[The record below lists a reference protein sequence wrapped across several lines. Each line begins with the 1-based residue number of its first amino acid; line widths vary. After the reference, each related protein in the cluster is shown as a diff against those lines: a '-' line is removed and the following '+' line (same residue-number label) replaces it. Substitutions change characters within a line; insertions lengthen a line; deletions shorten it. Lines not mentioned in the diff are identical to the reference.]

1 MNIYLIIKKEGGKD
15 GNIEQNE
22 KFFAA
27 TEQGF
32 VERNLHISC
41 CSILG
46 TQKHILLLNYGILE
60 VTGKACNEGELGVF
74 SRQKIFLI
82 HKNTFS
88 CFLKIISQD
97 PDKVPD
103 GTDMCFIAKR
113 LLDGCVQPLRRMMP
127 VCFCL
132 TFILLAMSKVKMAS
146 LEEMKGHVGNMT
158 YFIRGGVQMNR
169 KANSLMTPPTEEEA
183 IENQKTIQLTF
194 KTIGLIGRAMV
205 PVVSRGFKDR
215 PKGWTPFNKFMNLNY
230 SVVTVTDLE
239 METVSVDFESICCAE
254 GILVPPIVS
263 VTQEEGSGALNF
275 TVTAQKDEG
284 VYCGAKDKVYA
295 GILSAGKIYRS
306 KLVEL
311 GTRGAGESVSVTL
324 PDFFDGELHVYAFA
338 RAAKGKMASTS
349 MYLPLE

>member
-1 MNIYLIIKKEGGKD
+1 
-15 GNIEQNE
+15 
-22 KFFAA
+22 
-27 TEQGF
+27 
-32 VERNLHISC
+32 
-41 CSILG
+41 
-46 TQKHILLLNYGILE
+46 
-60 VTGKACNEGELGVF
+60 
-74 SRQKIFLI
+74 
-82 HKNTFS
+82 
-88 CFLKIISQD
+88 
-97 PDKVPD
+97 
-103 GTDMCFIAKR
+103 
-113 LLDGCVQPLRRMMP
+113 
-127 VCFCL
+127 
-132 TFILLAMSKVKMAS
+132 MSKVKMAS

-183 IENQKTIQLTF
+183 IKNQKMVQLTF
-194 KTIGLIGRAMV
+194 KTTGMIGRAMV
-205 PVVSRGFKDR
+205 PVASCGFKDR
-215 PKGWTPFNKFMNLNY
+215 PKGWTPFNKFMDLNY

-239 METVSVDFESICCAE
+239 TETVSVDFESICCAE